1 MKQDGI
7 KRASIDKLKSRFE
20 TAYYSE
26 DMVITPLVMF
36 RELDDITALIQG
48 VSIGVTVSG
57 SAKIKING
65 KMHELRP
72 NTLFIFNENTV
83 VEQVKASIRSS
94 GYMITY
100 SRQYL
105 NSIHVD
111 TQDLISIYHGFLN
124 EPCVQVEPEE
134 AAYIHDISK
143 LMRSVLCDYAPTAT
157 REKIIS
163 SLFAAMFHYV
173 MGILQQHSLPGNG
186 AVSNRTDELFNNFL
200 ALLREHCSTERS
212 VEFYASKM
220 GITPKYLSLI
230 LKKKSGRNTS
240 KLIDEA
246 VVYEAKRLLKYSG
259 LSIREIAL
267 KLNFASQSFF
277 GKYFKQRVG
286 VSPSR
291 YKIWD
296 GRTEDIIAN
305 KDFASTLEGY
315 SAVEIDTSDIEM

>member
-26 DMVITPLVMF
+26 DLVITPLVMF
-36 RELDDITALIQG
+36 RELDDLTALIQG

-57 SAKIKING
+57 TAKIKING
-65 KMHELRP
+65 KLHELRP

-83 VEQVKASIRSS
+83 IEQVKASIRSS

-111 TQDLISIYHGFLN
+111 TQDLISIYHGFLD
-124 EPCVQVEPEE
+124 EPCVQIEPQE

-143 LMRSVLCDYAPTAT
+143 LMRSMLCDYAPTPN
-157 REKIIS
+157 RNKIIN
-163 SLFAAMFHYV
+163 SLFGAMFHYV
-173 MGILQQHSLPGNG
+173 MGILQQHSIPTAGS
-186 AVSNRTDELFNNFL
+186 VSNRTDELFNRFL
-200 ALLREHCSTERS
+200 TLLREHCSTERS
-212 VEFYASKM
+212 VEFYASEM

-230 LKKKSGRNTS
+230 LKKKSGRNAS

-259 LSIREIAL
+259 LSIQEIST

-296 GRTEDIIAN
+296 GRTEEIIN
-305 KDFASTLEGY
+305 SEEEFIN
-315 SAVEIDTSDIEM
+315 EIETSNDND

>member
-20 TAYYSE
+20 TSYYSE

-36 RELDDITALIQG
+36 RELDDLTALIQG

-57 SAKIKING
+57 TAKIKING
-65 KMHELRP
+65 KFHELRP

-83 VEQVKASIRSS
+83 IEQVKASIRSS

-111 TQDLISIYHGFLN
+111 TQDLISIYHGFLDD
-124 EPCVQVEPEE
+124 PCVQVDPEE

-143 LMRSVLCDYAPTAT
+143 LMRSVLCDYAPTPN

-173 MGILQQHSLPGNG
+173 MGILQKHSLPAGNES
-186 AVSNRTDELFNNFL
+186 VSNRTDELFNKFL
-200 ALLREHCSTERS
+200 DLLREYCSTERS

-230 LKKKSGRNTS
+230 LKKKSGRNAS

-259 LSIREIAL
+259 MSINEIAL

-296 GRTEDIIAN
+296 GRTEDIIAEEN
-305 KDFASTLEGY
+305 PY
-315 SAVEIDTSDIEM
+315 NN

>member
-20 TAYYSE
+20 TSYYSE

-36 RELDDITALIQG
+36 RELDDLTALIQG

-57 SAKIKING
+57 TAKIKING
-65 KMHELRP
+65 KFHELRP

-83 VEQVKASIRSS
+83 IEQVKASIRSS

-111 TQDLISIYHGFLN
+111 TQDLISIYHGFLDD
-124 EPCVQVEPEE
+124 PCVQVAPEE

-143 LMRSVLCDYAPTAT
+143 LMRSVLCDYAPTPN

-173 MGILQQHSLPGNG
+173 MGILQKHSLPAGNES
-186 AVSNRTDELFNNFL
+186 VSNRTDELFNKFL
-200 ALLREHCSTERS
+200 DLLREYCSTERS

-230 LKKKSGRNTS
+230 LKKKSGRNAS

-259 LSIREIAL
+259 MSINEIAL

-296 GRTEDIIAN
+296 GRTEDIIAQEN
-305 KDFASTLEGY
+305 PY
-315 SAVEIDTSDIEM
+315 SNE

>member
-20 TAYYSE
+20 TSYYSE

-36 RELDDITALIQG
+36 RELDDLTALIQG

-57 SAKIKING
+57 TAKIKING
-65 KMHELRP
+65 KFHELRP

-83 VEQVKASIRSS
+83 IEQVKASIRSS

-111 TQDLISIYHGFLN
+111 TQDLISIYHGFLDD
-124 EPCVQVEPEE
+124 PCVQVDPEE

-143 LMRSVLCDYAPTAT
+143 LMRSVLCDYAPTPN

-173 MGILQQHSLPGNG
+173 MGILQKHSLPAGNES
-186 AVSNRTDELFNNFL
+186 VSNRTDELFNKFL
-200 ALLREHCSTERS
+200 DLLREYCSTERS

-230 LKKKSGRNTS
+230 LKKKSGRNAS

-259 LSIREIAL
+259 MSINEIAL

-296 GRTEDIIAN
+296 GRTEDIIAKEN
-305 KDFASTLEGY
+305 PYNNE
-315 SAVEIDTSDIEM
+315 

>member
-57 SAKIKING
+57 TAKIKING

-124 EPCVQVEPEE
+124 DPCVQVEPEE
-134 AAYIHDISK
+134 AANIHDISK
-143 LMRSVLCDYAPTAT
+143 LMRSILCQGDITPN
-157 REKIIS
+157 RDKIIS

-173 MGILQQHSLPGNG
+173 IGILQRHSLPSTGT
-186 AVSNRTDELFNNFL
+186 VSNRTDELFNNFL
-200 ALLREHCSTERS
+200 ALLRDHCAKERS
-212 VEFYASKM
+212 VEFYAAQM

-230 LKKKSGRNTS
+230 LKKKSGRNAS
-240 KLIDEA
+240 KFIDEA

-259 LSIREIAL
+259 LSIREIAN

-296 GRTEDIIAN
+296 GRTEEVIADT
-305 KDFASTLEGY
+305 DFASTFEEY
-315 SAVEIDTSDIEM
+315 ANSEIQNS

>member
-20 TAYYSE
+20 TSYYSE

-36 RELDDITALIQG
+36 RELDDLTALIQG

-57 SAKIKING
+57 TAKIKING
-65 KMHELRP
+65 KFHELRP

-83 VEQVKASIRSS
+83 IEQVKASIRSS

-111 TQDLISIYHGFLN
+111 TQDLISIYHGFLD
-124 EPCVQVEPEE
+124 EPCVQVDPEE

-143 LMRSVLCDYAPTAT
+143 LMRSVLCDYAPTPN

-173 MGILQQHSLPGNG
+173 MGILQKHSLPAGNDT
-186 AVSNRTDELFNNFL
+186 VSNRTDELFNKFL
-200 ALLREHCSTERS
+200 DLLREYCSTERS

-230 LKKKSGRNTS
+230 LKKKSGRNAS

-259 LSIREIAL
+259 LSINEIAL

-305 KDFASTLEGY
+305 EETAQLISNE
-315 SAVEIDTSDIEM
+315 

>member
-20 TAYYSE
+20 TSYYSE

-36 RELDDITALIQG
+36 RELDDLTALIQG

-57 SAKIKING
+57 TAKIKING
-65 KMHELRP
+65 KFHELRP

-83 VEQVKASIRSS
+83 IEQVKASIRSS

-111 TQDLISIYHGFLN
+111 TQDLISIYHGFLD
-124 EPCVQVEPEE
+124 EPCVQVAPEE

-143 LMRSVLCDYAPTAT
+143 LMRSVLCDYAPTPN

-173 MGILQQHSLPGNG
+173 MGILQKHSLPAGNDS
-186 AVSNRTDELFNNFL
+186 VSNRTDELFNKFL
-200 ALLREHCSTERS
+200 DLLREYCSTERS

-230 LKKKSGRNTS
+230 LKKKSGRNAS

-259 LSIREIAL
+259 MSINEIAL

-296 GRTEDIIAN
+296 GKTEESIAI
-305 KDFASTLEGY
+305 EEQH
-315 SAVEIDTSDIEM
+315 SADERL

>member
-36 RELDDITALIQG
+36 RELDDLTALIQG

-57 SAKIKING
+57 TAKIKING
-65 KMHELRP
+65 KLHELRP

-83 VEQVKASIRSS
+83 IEQVKTSIRSS

-111 TQDLISIYHGFLN
+111 TQDLISIYHGFLD
-124 EPCVQVEPEE
+124 EPCVQIEPQE

-143 LMRSVLCDYAPTAT
+143 LMRSVLCDYAPTAN
-157 REKIIS
+157 RDKIIA

-173 MGILQQHSLPGNG
+173 MGILQQHSNNCSNN
-186 AVSNRTDELFNNFL
+186 VSNRTDELFNRFL
-200 ALLREHCSTERS
+200 DLLREHCSTERS
-212 VEFYASKM
+212 VEFYAQKM

-230 LKKKSGRNTS
+230 LKKKSGRNAS
-240 KLIDEA
+240 KFIDEA

-259 LSIREIAL
+259 LSISEIAT

-296 GRTEDIIAN
+296 GRTEELMSTDSSFERLIEN
-305 KDFASTLEGY
+305 KDDDSEA
-315 SAVEIDTSDIEM
+315 

>member
-7 KRASIDKLKSRFE
+7 KRASIEKLKSRFE

-36 RELDDITALIQG
+36 RELDDLTALIQG

-57 SAKIKING
+57 TAKIKING
-65 KMHELRP
+65 KLHELRP

-83 VEQVKASIRSS
+83 IEQVKASIRSS

-124 EPCVQVEPEE
+124 EPCVQIKPEE

-143 LMRSVLCDYAPTAT
+143 LMRSVLCDYAPTAN
-157 REKIIS
+157 RDKIIA

-173 MGILQQHSLPGNG
+173 MGILQQHSSNG
-186 AVSNRTDELFNNFL
+186 SNNVSNRTDELFNRFL
-200 ALLREHCSTERS
+200 DLLREHCSTERS
-212 VEFYASKM
+212 VEFYAQKM

-230 LKKKSGRNTS
+230 LKKKSGRNAS

-259 LSIREIAL
+259 LSINEIAT

-291 YKIWD
+291 YKIWN
-296 GRTEDIIAN
+296 GHTEENVVNEDILFSDSITSNDN
-305 KDFASTLEGY
+305 K
-315 SAVEIDTSDIEM
+315 

>member
-20 TAYYSE
+20 TSYYSE

-36 RELDDITALIQG
+36 RELDDLTALIQG

-57 SAKIKING
+57 TAKIKING
-65 KMHELRP
+65 KFHELRP

-83 VEQVKASIRSS
+83 IEQVKASIRSS

-111 TQDLISIYHGFLN
+111 TQDLISIYHGFLDD
-124 EPCVQVEPEE
+124 PCVQVAPEE

-143 LMRSVLCDYAPTAT
+143 LMRSVLCDYAPTPN

-173 MGILQQHSLPGNG
+173 MGILQKHSLPAGNDT
-186 AVSNRTDELFNNFL
+186 VSNRTDELFNKFL
-200 ALLREHCSTERS
+200 DLLREYCSTERS

-230 LKKKSGRNTS
+230 LKKKSGRNAS

-259 LSIREIAL
+259 LSINEIAQ

-305 KDFASTLEGY
+305 EEQISN
-315 SAVEIDTSDIEM
+315 

>member
-7 KRASIDKLKSRFE
+7 KRASIERLKSRFE

-26 DMVITPLVMF
+26 DVIITPLVMF
-36 RELDDITALIQG
+36 RELEDLTALIQG

-57 SAKIKING
+57 TAKIKING
-65 KMHELRP
+65 KLHELRP

-83 VEQVKASIRSS
+83 IEQVKASIRSS
-94 GYMITY
+94 GYMVTY
-100 SRQYL
+100 SQQYL

-111 TQDLISIYHGFLN
+111 TQDLISIYHGFLDA
-124 EPCVQVEPEE
+124 PCVQIEPDE
-134 AAYIHDISK
+134 ANYIHDISK
-143 LMRSVLCDYAPTAT
+143 LMREVLCDKSPKSG
-157 REKIIS
+157 REKVIS

-173 MGILQQHSLPGNG
+173 MGIVQHHSLPESGTT
-186 AVSNRTDELFNNFL
+186 SNRTDELFNRFL
-200 ALLREHCSTERS
+200 DLLREYCSTERS

-230 LKKKSGRNTS
+230 LKKKSGRNAS
-240 KLIDEA
+240 KFIDEA

-259 LSIREIAL
+259 LSISEIAT

-296 GRTEDIIAN
+296 GRTEELMSTDSSFERLIEN
-305 KDFASTLEGY
+305 KDDDSEA
-315 SAVEIDTSDIEM
+315 

>member
-20 TAYYSE
+20 TSYYSE

-36 RELDDITALIQG
+36 RELDDLTALIQG

-57 SAKIKING
+57 TAKIKING
-65 KMHELRP
+65 KFHELRP

-83 VEQVKASIRSS
+83 IEQVKASIRSS

-111 TQDLISIYHGFLN
+111 TQDLISIYHGFLDD
-124 EPCVQVEPEE
+124 PCVQVAPEE

-143 LMRSVLCDYAPTAT
+143 LMRSVLCDYAPTPN

-173 MGILQQHSLPGNG
+173 MGILQKHSLPAGNDT
-186 AVSNRTDELFNNFL
+186 VSNRTDELFNKFL
-200 ALLREHCSTERS
+200 DLLREYCSTERS

-230 LKKKSGRNTS
+230 LKKKSGRNAS

-259 LSIREIAL
+259 MSINEIAL

-296 GRTEDIIAN
+296 GRTDDIIAN
-305 KDFASTLEGY
+305 EEQTANSN
-315 SAVEIDTSDIEM
+315 

>member
-36 RELDDITALIQG
+36 RELDDLTALIQG

-57 SAKIKING
+57 TAKIKING
-65 KMHELRP
+65 KLHELRP

-83 VEQVKASIRSS
+83 IEQVKASIRSS

-111 TQDLISIYHGFLN
+111 TQDLISIYHGFLD
-124 EPCVQVEPEE
+124 EPCVQIEPQE

-143 LMRSVLCDYAPTAT
+143 LMRSVLCDYAPTAN
-157 REKIIS
+157 RDKIIA

-173 MGILQQHSLPGNG
+173 MGILQQHSATGTSS
-186 AVSNRTDELFNNFL
+186 VSNRTDELFNLFL
-200 ALLREHCSTERS
+200 DLLREHCSTERS

-230 LKKKSGRNTS
+230 LKKKSGRNAS

-259 LSIREIAL
+259 LSIQEISS

-291 YKIWD
+291 YKVWN
-296 GRTEDIIAN
+296 GRTEESIINDSSIFTDDTLTDNN
-305 KDFASTLEGY
+305 K
-315 SAVEIDTSDIEM
+315 

>member
-20 TAYYSE
+20 TSYYSE

-36 RELDDITALIQG
+36 RELDDLTALIQG

-57 SAKIKING
+57 TAKIKING
-65 KMHELRP
+65 KFHELRP

-83 VEQVKASIRSS
+83 IEQVKASIRSS

-111 TQDLISIYHGFLN
+111 TQDLISIYHGFLDD
-124 EPCVQVEPEE
+124 PCVQVAPEE

-143 LMRSVLCDYAPTAT
+143 LMRSVLCDYAPTPN

-173 MGILQQHSLPGNG
+173 MGILQKHSLPAGNES
-186 AVSNRTDELFNNFL
+186 VSNRTDELFNKFL
-200 ALLREHCSTERS
+200 DLLREYCSTERS

-230 LKKKSGRNTS
+230 LKKKSGRNAS

-259 LSIREIAL
+259 MSINEIAL

-296 GRTEDIIAN
+296 GRTEDIIAQE
-305 KDFASTLEGY
+305 SPY
-315 SAVEIDTSDIEM
+315 SN

>member
-20 TAYYSE
+20 TSYYSE

-36 RELDDITALIQG
+36 RELDDLTALIQG

-57 SAKIKING
+57 TAKIKING
-65 KMHELRP
+65 KFHELRP

-83 VEQVKASIRSS
+83 IEQVKASIRSS

-111 TQDLISIYHGFLN
+111 TQDLISIYHGFLDD
-124 EPCVQVEPEE
+124 PCVQVDPEE

-143 LMRSVLCDYAPTAT
+143 LMRSVLCDYAPTPN

-173 MGILQQHSLPGNG
+173 MGILQKHSLPAGNDT
-186 AVSNRTDELFNNFL
+186 VSNRTDELFKRFL
-200 ALLREHCSTERS
+200 DLLREYCSTERS

-230 LKKKSGRNTS
+230 LKKKSGRNAS

-259 LSIREIAL
+259 LSINEIAL

-296 GRTEDIIAN
+296 GRTDDIIAN
-305 KDFASTLEGY
+305 EAQT
-315 SAVEIDTSDIEM
+315 ANANN

>member
-36 RELDDITALIQG
+36 RELDDLTALIQG

-57 SAKIKING
+57 TAKIKING
-65 KMHELRP
+65 KLHELRP

-83 VEQVKASIRSS
+83 IEQVKASIRSS

-111 TQDLISIYHGFLN
+111 TQDLISIYHGFLD
-124 EPCVQVEPEE
+124 EPCVQVDPEE

-143 LMRSVLCDYAPTAT
+143 LMRSVLCDYAPTSN

-173 MGILQQHSLPGNG
+173 MGILQKHSLPAGNDS
-186 AVSNRTDELFNNFL
+186 VSNRTDELFNKFL
-200 ALLREHCSTERS
+200 DLLREYCSTERS

-230 LKKKSGRNTS
+230 LKKKSGRNAS

-259 LSIREIAL
+259 MSINEIAL

-296 GRTEDIIAN
+296 GRTEDVIAHE
-305 KDFASTLEGY
+305 DPFGQA
-315 SAVEIDTSDIEM
+315 EML

>member
-20 TAYYSE
+20 TSYYSE

-36 RELDDITALIQG
+36 RELDDLTALIQG

-57 SAKIKING
+57 TAKIKING
-65 KMHELRP
+65 KFHELRP

-83 VEQVKASIRSS
+83 IEQVKASIRSS

-111 TQDLISIYHGFLN
+111 TQDLISIYHGFLD
-124 EPCVQVEPEE
+124 EPCVQVDPEE

-143 LMRSVLCDYAPTAT
+143 LMRSVLCDYAPTPN

-173 MGILQQHSLPGNG
+173 MGILQKHSLPAGNDS
-186 AVSNRTDELFNNFL
+186 VSNRTDELFNKFL
-200 ALLREHCSTERS
+200 DLLREYCSTERS

-230 LKKKSGRNTS
+230 LKKKSGRNAS

-259 LSIREIAL
+259 MSINEIAL

-296 GRTEDIIAN
+296 GRTEDIIA
-305 KDFASTLEGY
+305 SEEQQ
-315 SAVEIDTSDIEM
+315 SADERL

>member
-1 MKQDGI
+1 
-7 KRASIDKLKSRFE
+7 
-20 TAYYSE
+20 
-26 DMVITPLVMF
+26 MVITPLVMF
-36 RELDDITALIQG
+36 RELDDLTALIQG

-57 SAKIKING
+57 TAKIKING
-65 KMHELRP
+65 KLHELRP

-83 VEQVKASIRSS
+83 IEQVKTSIRSS

-111 TQDLISIYHGFLN
+111 TQDLISIYHGFLD
-124 EPCVQVEPEE
+124 EPCVQIEPQE

-143 LMRSVLCDYAPTAT
+143 LMRSVLCDYAPTAN
-157 REKIIS
+157 RDKIIA

-173 MGILQQHSLPGNG
+173 MGILQQHSNNG
-186 AVSNRTDELFNNFL
+186 TNNVSNRTDELFNRFL
-200 ALLREHCSTERS
+200 DLLREHCSTERS
-212 VEFYASKM
+212 VEFYAQKM

-230 LKKKSGRNTS
+230 LKKKSGRNAS

-259 LSIREIAL
+259 LSINEIAT

-291 YKIWD
+291 YKIWN
-296 GRTEDIIAN
+296 GHTEENIVNEDILFSDSITSNDN
-305 KDFASTLEGY
+305 K
-315 SAVEIDTSDIEM
+315 

>member
-26 DMVITPLVMF
+26 DLVITPLVMF
-36 RELDDITALIQG
+36 RELDDLTALIQG

-57 SAKIKING
+57 TAKIKING
-65 KMHELRP
+65 KLHELRP

-83 VEQVKASIRSS
+83 IEQVKASIRSS

-111 TQDLISIYHGFLN
+111 TQDLISIYHGFLD
-124 EPCVQVEPEE
+124 EPCVQIEPQE

-143 LMRSVLCDYAPTAT
+143 LMRSMLCDYAPTPN
-157 REKIIS
+157 RNKIIN
-163 SLFAAMFHYV
+163 SLFGAMFHYV
-173 MGILQQHSLPGNG
+173 MGILQQHSTPTAGS
-186 AVSNRTDELFNNFL
+186 VSNRTDELFNRFL
-200 ALLREHCSTERS
+200 TLLREHCSTERS
-212 VEFYASKM
+212 VEFYASEM

-230 LKKKSGRNTS
+230 LKKKSGRNAS

-259 LSIREIAL
+259 LSIQEIAT

-296 GRTEDIIAN
+296 GRTEEIIN
-305 KDFASTLEGY
+305 SEEEFIN
-315 SAVEIDTSDIEM
+315 EIETSNDND

>member
-20 TAYYSE
+20 TSYYSE

-36 RELDDITALIQG
+36 RELDDLTALIQG

-57 SAKIKING
+57 TAKIKING
-65 KMHELRP
+65 KFHELRP

-83 VEQVKASIRSS
+83 IEQVKASIRSS

-111 TQDLISIYHGFLN
+111 TQDLISIYHGFLD
-124 EPCVQVEPEE
+124 EPCVQVDPEE

-143 LMRSVLCDYAPTAT
+143 LMRSVLCDYAPTPN

-173 MGILQQHSLPGNG
+173 MGILQKHSLPAGNDS
-186 AVSNRTDELFNNFL
+186 VSNRTDELFNKFL
-200 ALLREHCSTERS
+200 DLLREYCSTERS

-230 LKKKSGRNTS
+230 LKKKSGRNAS

-259 LSIREIAL
+259 MSINEIAL

-291 YKIWD
+291 
-296 GRTEDIIAN
+296 
-305 KDFASTLEGY
+305 
-315 SAVEIDTSDIEM
+315 

>member
-26 DMVITPLVMF
+26 DLVITPLVMF
-36 RELDDITALIQG
+36 RELDDLTALIQG

-57 SAKIKING
+57 TAKIKING
-65 KMHELRP
+65 KLHELRP

-83 VEQVKASIRSS
+83 IEQVKASIRSS

-111 TQDLISIYHGFLN
+111 TQDLISIYHGFLD
-124 EPCVQVEPEE
+124 EPCVQIEPQE

-143 LMRSVLCDYAPTAT
+143 LMRSMLCDYAPTPN
-157 REKIIS
+157 RNKIIN
-163 SLFAAMFHYV
+163 SLFGAMFHYV
-173 MGILQQHSLPGNG
+173 MGILQQHSIPTAGS
-186 AVSNRTDELFNNFL
+186 VSNRTDELFNRFL
-200 ALLREHCSTERS
+200 TLLREHCSTERS
-212 VEFYASKM
+212 VEFYASEM

-230 LKKKSGRNTS
+230 LKKKSGRNAS

-259 LSIREIAL
+259 LSIQEIAT

-296 GRTEDIIAN
+296 GRTEEIIN
-305 KDFASTLEGY
+305 SEEEFID
-315 SAVEIDTSDIEM
+315 EIETSNDNN

>member
-36 RELDDITALIQG
+36 RELDDLTALIQG

-57 SAKIKING
+57 TAKIKING
-65 KMHELRP
+65 KLHELRP

-83 VEQVKASIRSS
+83 IEQVKASIRSS

-111 TQDLISIYHGFLN
+111 TQDLISIYHGFLD
-124 EPCVQVEPEE
+124 EPCVQVDPEE

-143 LMRSVLCDYAPTAT
+143 LMRSVLCDYAPTSN

-173 MGILQQHSLPGNG
+173 MGILQKHSLPAGNES
-186 AVSNRTDELFNNFL
+186 VSNRTDELFNKFL
-200 ALLREHCSTERS
+200 DLLREYCSTERS

-230 LKKKSGRNTS
+230 LKKKSGRNAS

-259 LSIREIAL
+259 MSINEIAL

-296 GRTEDIIAN
+296 GRTEDVIAQE
-305 KDFASTLEGY
+305 DPFG
-315 SAVEIDTSDIEM
+315 SAEML

>member
-20 TAYYSE
+20 TSYYSE

-36 RELDDITALIQG
+36 RELDDLTALIQG

-57 SAKIKING
+57 TAKIKING
-65 KMHELRP
+65 KLHELRP

-83 VEQVKASIRSS
+83 IEQVKASIRSS

-111 TQDLISIYHGFLN
+111 TQDLISIYHGFLDD
-124 EPCVQVEPEE
+124 PCVQVTPEE

-143 LMRSVLCDYAPTAT
+143 LMRSVLCDYAPTPN

-173 MGILQQHSLPGNG
+173 MGILQKHSLPAGNES
-186 AVSNRTDELFNNFL
+186 VSNRTDELFNKFL
-200 ALLREHCSTERS
+200 NLLREYCSTERS

-230 LKKKSGRNTS
+230 LKKKSGRNAS

-259 LSIREIAL
+259 MSINEIAL

-296 GRTEDIIAN
+296 GRTEDVIAQE
-305 KDFASTLEGY
+305 DPFGGT
-315 SAVEIDTSDIEM
+315 EIL

>member
-36 RELDDITALIQG
+36 RELDDLTALIQG

-57 SAKIKING
+57 TAQIKING
-65 KMHELRP
+65 KLHELRP

-83 VEQVKASIRSS
+83 IEQVKASIRSS

-111 TQDLISIYHGFLN
+111 TQDLISIYHGFLD
-124 EPCVQVEPEE
+124 EPCVQVDPEE

-143 LMRSVLCDYAPTAT
+143 LMRSVLCDYAPTSN

-173 MGILQQHSLPGNG
+173 MGILQKHSLPAGNDS
-186 AVSNRTDELFNNFL
+186 VSNRTDELFNKFL
-200 ALLREHCSTERS
+200 DLLREYCSTERS

-230 LKKKSGRNTS
+230 LKKKSGRNAS

-259 LSIREIAL
+259 MSINEIAL

-296 GRTEDIIAN
+296 GRTEDVIAHEDPFG
-305 KDFASTLEGY
+305 KA
-315 SAVEIDTSDIEM
+315 EML

>member
-20 TAYYSE
+20 TSYYSE

-36 RELDDITALIQG
+36 RELDDLTALIQG

-57 SAKIKING
+57 TAKIKING
-65 KMHELRP
+65 KLHELRP

-83 VEQVKASIRSS
+83 IEQVKTSIRSS

-105 NSIHVD
+105 NSIQVD
-111 TQDLISIYHGFLN
+111 TQDLISIYHGFLD
-124 EPCVQVEPEE
+124 EPCVQIEPQE

-143 LMRSVLCDYAPTAT
+143 LMRSVLCDYAPTAN
-157 REKIIS
+157 RDKIIA

-173 MGILQQHSLPGNG
+173 MGILQQHSSNG
-186 AVSNRTDELFNNFL
+186 SNNVSNRTDELFNRFL
-200 ALLREHCSTERS
+200 DLLREHCSTERS
-212 VEFYASKM
+212 VEFYAQKM

-230 LKKKSGRNTS
+230 LKKKSGRNAS

-259 LSIREIAL
+259 LSINEIAT

-291 YKIWD
+291 YKIWN
-296 GRTEDIIAN
+296 GHTEENIVNEDILFNDSMTSNDN
-305 KDFASTLEGY
+305 K
-315 SAVEIDTSDIEM
+315 

>member
-1 MKQDGI
+1 MKLDGI

-26 DMVITPLVMF
+26 DLVITPLVMF
-36 RELDDITALIQG
+36 RELDDLTALIQG

-57 SAKIKING
+57 TAKIKING
-65 KMHELRP
+65 KLHELRP

-83 VEQVKASIRSS
+83 IEQVKASIRAS

-111 TQDLISIYHGFLN
+111 TQDLISIYHGFLD
-124 EPCVQVEPEE
+124 EPCVPIEPQE
-134 AAYIHDISK
+134 ATYIHDISK
-143 LMRSVLCDYAPTAT
+143 LMRSVLCDYAPTAN
-157 REKIIS
+157 RNKIIN
-163 SLFAAMFHYV
+163 SLFGAMFHYV
-173 MGILQQHSLPGNG
+173 MGILQQHSLPTAGT
-186 AVSNRTDELFNNFL
+186 VSNRTDELFNRFL
-200 ALLREHCSTERS
+200 TLLREHCSTERS
-212 VEFYASKM
+212 VEFYASEM

-230 LKKKSGRNTS
+230 LKKKSGRNAS

-259 LSIREIAL
+259 LSIQEISS

-296 GRTEDIIAN
+296 GRTEEIIN
-305 KDFASTLEGY
+305 SDDNIFEQVNFDTESN
-315 SAVEIDTSDIEM
+315 IDNN

>member
-20 TAYYSE
+20 TSYYSE

-36 RELDDITALIQG
+36 RELDDLTALIQG

-57 SAKIKING
+57 TAKIKING
-65 KMHELRP
+65 KFHELRP

-83 VEQVKASIRSS
+83 IEQVKASIRSS

-111 TQDLISIYHGFLN
+111 TQDLISIYHGFLD
-124 EPCVQVEPEE
+124 EPCVQVDPEE

-143 LMRSVLCDYAPTAT
+143 LMRSVLCDYAPTPN

-173 MGILQQHSLPGNG
+173 MGILQKHSLPAGNDS
-186 AVSNRTDELFNNFL
+186 VSNRTDELFNKFL
-200 ALLREHCSTERS
+200 DLLREYCSTERS

-230 LKKKSGRNTS
+230 LKKKSGRNAS

-259 LSIREIAL
+259 MSINEIAL

-296 GRTEDIIAN
+296 GRTEDIIASEEQTAISN
-305 KDFASTLEGY
+305 
-315 SAVEIDTSDIEM
+315 

>member
-20 TAYYSE
+20 TSYYSE

-36 RELDDITALIQG
+36 RELDDLTALIQG

-57 SAKIKING
+57 TAKIKING
-65 KMHELRP
+65 KFHELRP

-83 VEQVKASIRSS
+83 IEQVKASIRSS

-111 TQDLISIYHGFLN
+111 TQDLISIYHGFLD
-124 EPCVQVEPEE
+124 EPCVQVAPEE

-143 LMRSVLCDYAPTAT
+143 LMRSVLCDYAPTPN

-173 MGILQQHSLPGNG
+173 MGILQKHSLPAGNDN
-186 AVSNRTDELFNNFL
+186 VSNRTDELFNKFL
-200 ALLREHCSTERS
+200 DLLREYCSTERS

-230 LKKKSGRNTS
+230 LKKKSGRNAS

-259 LSIREIAL
+259 MSINEIAL

-296 GRTEDIIAN
+296 GRTEDIIASEEQQS
-305 KDFASTLEGY
+305 AEETL
-315 SAVEIDTSDIEM
+315 